1 MVQLS
6 QLLWLE
12 FEERDV
18 QVFGRKMIFKTGVGC
33 RWRHKRRE
41 GHNFSISLSLSLS
54 STHTLFPLN
63 THSSAHTYPLRL
75 RDFSHTFSEKISLSV
90 PFSEFLFTNS
100 LFLSFFLYFS
110 ISVSLLLFL
119 SLYVPQL
126 LSFFG
131 SRTVHL
137 SLSLHHL
144 SLEQLI
150 NFLSINKLF
159 SLSLF
164 YWHTWTNNCSKH
176 TVFGYLVNYCS
187 STYLFFF
194 SVST

>member
-1 MVQLS
+1 MFRFS
-6 QLLWLE
+6 G
-12 FEERDV
+12 ERWFFRPGSDADDCIK
-18 QVFGRKMIFKTGVGC
+18 G
-33 RWRHKRRE
+33 KRATI
-41 GHNFSISLSLSLS
+41 SLSLSLSLS

-100 LFLSFFLYFS
+100 LFLSFFLSFF
-110 ISVSLLLFL
+110 ISLSL
-119 SLYVPQL
+119 SLYYCFYL
-126 LSFFG
+126 FMCLSFFPFL
-131 SRTVHL
+131 VVVPFI

-150 NFLSINKLF
+150 HFLLINKLF